1 MEIGQPAKMV
11 EKVGYKGQQA
21 AHLGL
26 VIQSYIQQS
35 LGNLLQYMQLNE
47 YDKEKAVQKVRH
59 FCILIL
65 ENKTTILSLLYQLGF
80 IVNKSKS
87 QLVPVQSLTY
97 IGSWF
102 DLAKGF
108 VYPTLERQ
116 NNLKSAVSNLFKGQ
130 ISARSYLI
138 LLGMIA
144 SCLEMIPN
152 ARLFMRPIQLHL
164 LQNETF
170 CKSSTYS
177 SVNIG
182 SEVVV
187 TGSEHCHGQ
196 TSTERPVSSYSDH
209 RCQWQ
214 MGMGVTWTT
223 LLVKVRGA
231 IFIS

>member
-87 QLVPVQSLTY
+87 QLGKLVRSSKRFCLSDTRKTKQSKV
-97 IGSWF
+97 GSI
-102 DLAKGF
+102 
-108 VYPTLERQ
+108 
-116 NNLKSAVSNLFKGQ
+116 KSLQGSDQCQKLLDSV
-130 ISARSYLI
+130 RDDRI
-138 LLGMIA
+138 LPRNDTKCKVVHATNPA
-144 SCLEMIPN
+144 SF
-152 ARLFMRPIQLHL
+152 A
-164 LQNETF
+164 
-170 CKSSTYS
+170 
-177 SVNIG
+177 
-182 SEVVV
+182 
-187 TGSEHCHGQ
+187 
-196 TSTERPVSSYSDH
+196 TE
-209 RCQWQ
+209 
-214 MGMGVTWTT
+214 
-223 LLVKVRGA
+223 
-231 IFIS
+231 